1 MKKIIIHIKNIY
13 NKIELSFYY
22 FCLTLSK
29 GFFFYFYLLFS
40 LLEKTFKLRIFK
52 KAKRYFED
60 KQEEPIIFLLI
71 CIFTLITITIYS
83 NLYIDKNDIIYID
96 NNIIHEINEGDENEK
111 QKKKKYI
118 EEINTYR
125 KYSKMNIKDIDFDI
139 LKNTNPDIVAWLSV
153 NGTNINYPITKTTDN
168 NYYLTRDINKRL
180 KVTGWTFMD
189 YRNNENLEDNNTIF
203 YGHNLLNKT
212 AFGSISNI
220 FTDNWYKNENHYI
233 IVLTKEKKN
242 IYEVFSSYTINKESY
257 YLQYEFYDSNSYLS
271 FLNTIKNRSKYDYK
285 VELTEND
292 KIITLSTCTKDNKQ
306 RQVVHA
312 KLLNTNNTTN

>member
-96 NNIIHEINEGDENEK
+96 NNIIHEINKEDENEK
-111 QKKKKYI
+111 QEEKKYI

-242 IYEVFSSYTINKESY
+242 IYEVFSSYTIDKESY

>member
-96 NNIIHEINEGDENEK
+96 NNIIHEINEEDENEK
-111 QKKKKYI
+111 QEEKKYI